1 MMRLAGLLLL
11 SISLS
16 ASAANQDPAANADA
30 KAQLKPGVYSGQ
42 LQEDG
47 GGTRTADVKIT
58 LRNITTDGRVTARVQ
73 SNHNRKACAKTLPL
87 NGLVLPDGGM
97 RLEVADGAPA
107 GCERLYTVK
116 LDPAGTVSGTFQDS
130 TKQRA
135 KKSAAAK

>member
-16 ASAANQDPAANADA
+16 ASAANNDPAANAKADA
-30 KAQLKPGVYSGQ
+30 TLKPGVYSGQ

-47 GGTRTADVKIT
+47 GTRTADVKIT
-58 LRNITTDGRVTARVQ
+58 LRDITTDGRVTARVQ
-73 SNHNRKACAKTLPL
+73 SSHTRKSCTKALPL

-97 RLEVADGAPA
+97 RLEVAAGAPE
-107 GCERLYTVK
+107 GCARLYTVRM
-116 LDPAGTVSGTFQDS
+116 DPAGTVAGTFQDAR
-130 TKQRA
+130 KQRA